1 MAKTDFQ
8 PCGVITLTTDFGH
21 KGPFVATMKGVM
33 LSAFA
38 DAKIIDLT
46 HETAAHF
53 PSEAGFW
60 LMRSFRY
67 FPAGTTHVGVVDP
80 GVGTDR
86 NILALIYE
94 GHAFVAPDNGLLA
107 PLADRA
113 GAQVYQVDLDAPS
126 RFGIESISATFH
138 GRDIL
143 APVGAALASGRLSP
157 EELGAVA
164 ENIVPSLIEQPTV
177 SGGRVSGVV
186 VAVDDFG
193 NLMTNISSEHVNEL
207 KNPVVEAGGRRF
219 PLRRTYADVTPG
231 DFLGLINSF
240 DALELA
246 RAEQSAAEGLRLGRG
261 APVVVREG

>member
-1 MAKTDFQ
+1 MTKTDFK

-33 LSAFA
+33 LKTFP
-38 DAKIIDLT
+38 DAKIVDLT

-60 LMRSFRY
+60 LMHAYRY
-67 FPAGTTHVGVVDP
+67 FPRGTTHVGVVDP

-86 NILALIYE
+86 NILALVYD
-94 GHAFVAPDNGLLA
+94 GHAFVAPDNGLIA
-107 PLADRA
+107 PLAERE
-113 GAQVYQVDLDAPS
+113 GATVRKVDLRKPD
-126 RFGIESISATFH
+126 RFGIGEISATFH

-143 APVGAALASGRLSP
+143 APLGAALASGRLRP
-157 EELGAVA
+157 EDLGPITDNV
-164 ENIVPSLIEQPTV
+164 VPSLIEEPIV
-177 SGGRVSGVV
+177 AGGRVKGAV
-186 VAVDDFG
+186 VAVDNFG
-193 NLMTNISSEHVNEL
+193 NLMTSIARRHVKGLRNA
-207 KNPVVEAGGRRF
+207 VIEAGGHTF

-231 DFLGLINSF
+231 DYLGLINSF

-246 RAEQSAAEGLRLGRG
+246 RAEQSAADGLGLGRG

>member
-1 MAKTDFQ
+1 M
-8 PCGVITLTTDFGH
+8 TTDFGH

-33 LSAFA
+33 LGAFPT
-38 DAKIIDLT
+38 AKIVDLT

-60 LMRSFRY
+60 LMHSYRY
-67 FPAGTTHVGVVDP
+67 FPRGTTHIGVVDP

-86 NILALIYE
+86 NILALVHD

-107 PLADRA
+107 PLAERE
-113 GAQVYQVDLDAPS
+113 GTSVYQVDLREPG

-143 APVGAALASGRLSP
+143 APVGAALASGRLHP
-157 EELGAVA
+157 DDLGPAA
-164 ENIVPSLIEQPTV
+164 TNIVPSLIEDPTV
-177 SGGRVSGVV
+177 ASGRVTGVV
-186 VAVDDFG
+186 VAVDNFG
-193 NLMTNISSEHVNEL
+193 NLMTNISSDHVSGLN
-207 KNPVVEAGGRRF
+207 NPVIEAGGRKF

-246 RAEQSAAEGLRLGRG
+246 RAEQSAADGLRLGRG
-261 APVVVREG
+261 APVVVRDGG